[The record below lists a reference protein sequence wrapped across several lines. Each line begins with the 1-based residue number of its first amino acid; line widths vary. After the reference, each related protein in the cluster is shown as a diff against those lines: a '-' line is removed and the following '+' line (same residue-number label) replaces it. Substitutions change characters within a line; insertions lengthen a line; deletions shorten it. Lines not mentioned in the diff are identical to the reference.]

1 MILLAAIAVMVAVVS
16 ATMSERQREGALL
29 RTLGG
34 QQKLLVRSTT
44 IEFALIG
51 FLAGILGVLAA
62 EIAVWALQNRMF
74 EGEFRWHWPVVLVLL
89 RNNCASNISFPF
101 KGIAAH
107 DIDVCLVEPIAGITF
122 SLGKST
128 DNHGD
133 G

>member
-1 MILLAAIAVMVAVVS
+1 MTKINVSLCARCIL
-16 ATMSERQREGALL
+16 
-29 RTLGG
+29 
-34 QQKLLVRSTT
+34 
-44 IEFALIG
+44 
-51 FLAGILGVLAA
+51 
-62 EIAVWALQNRMF
+62 RM
-74 EGEFRWHWPVVLVLL
+74 LVLL

-128 DNHGD
+128 YNHGD